1 VQNNKQRVFVLMA
14 VAAAMTV
21 IFITPLCGMLF
32 KCGCVWIWSGAA
44 AHCNIYHSEPPFC
57 PWCSHGSAGFTLP
70 AAGLFLGT
78 FLCGFFIQKSK
89 GKLLPAVVVTAIA
102 VVPIGIGL
110 GYLTTLLTSY
120 PYFLFHH

>member
-1 VQNNKQRVFVLMA
+1 MQKGFVLMA

-44 AHCNIYHSEPPFC
+44 AHCNIYHSESPFC

-70 AAGLFLGT
+70 TTGLFLGT

-89 GKLLPAVVVTAIA
+89 GKLLPAVVVTAIMI
-102 VVPIGIGL
+102 VPIGIGL
-110 GYLTTLLTSY
+110 GYLTILLTSY
-120 PYFLFHH
+120 PYFFFHH